1 MYNEWQG
8 LNETRQSP
16 TLSREWLIGMG
27 KGAAKSNVSVQ
38 YCMTFARMV
47 LQTAE
52 VPAVTTFR
60 ASDDYGPGQTG
71 YYPTAKPGKPP
82 TDGSTGCGFPYCVYY
97 VGTTSILA
105 YAMQLGPSKDNYV
118 SCNREG
124 GLYSCLP
131 SACLPAWSLLS
142 QLPTGCAI
150 LNSTAT
156 SQ

>member
-8 LNETRQSP
+8 LNITQHSP
-16 TLSREWLIGMG
+16 TMSRDWLMQMG
-27 KGAAKSNVSVQ
+27 KGAAKSNVSIQ

-52 VPAVTTFR
+52 IPAVTTFR

-71 YYPTAKPGKPP
+71 YYPTQKNVSLPP

-105 YAMQLGPSKDNYV
+105 WGMDLGPSKV
-118 SCNREG
+118 RG
-124 GLYSCLP
+124 R
-131 SACLPAWSLLS
+131 LLS
-142 QLPTGCAI
+142 NQHANLTSIVNIGNGTAVAALPKPF
-150 LNSTAT
+150 
-156 SQ
+156 